1 MRLKK
6 PPKLQEGDLVTVVS
20 PSQPIS
26 SRRNFNRGVK
36 TLRNL
41 GFNVVPSKYVE
52 AVCGM
57 YEAGTPEQR
66 VCDLHAAFADQN
78 VRAIFMSGG
87 GFLANKVLPMLDYN
101 LVRKNP
107 KIIVGFSDGTTLLN
121 AIYAKTGLATFH
133 GFSIERFFKR
143 ASPYTVDSFLRTVQQ
158 GGVYFFPRTK
168 WRILKPGRVTG
179 RLLGGNLLSFANL
192 LGTEYMP
199 DTSKSILFFEEH
211 DDYTEDVENS
221 LSRLIN
227 AGIFGPG
234 GVRGLIF
241 GKFVNVDVGSGDRDI
256 QKWGIPK
263 GFTFYK
269 IIERLFS
276 DYNIPILA
284 NVDFGLINTKLTIP
298 VGVRAVLD
306 LTRHKTRPF
315 FKLVEPAVRQTPVTV
330 PAQSVES

>member
-6 PPKLQEGDLVTVVS
+6 PSRLQEGDLVTVVS

-41 GFNVVPSKYVE
+41 GFNVTTSKYVE
-52 AVCGM
+52 AICGM

-66 VCDLHAAFADQN
+66 VCDLHTAFADPK
-78 VRAIFMSGG
+78 VKAVFMSGG

-101 LVRKNP
+101 LIRKNP

-158 GGVYFFPRTK
+158 GSVYFFPRTK
-168 WRILKPGRVTG
+168 WKILKPGRVSG

-211 DDYTEDVENS
+211 DDYSEDVANS
-221 LSRLIN
+221 FTRLIN
-227 AGIFGPG
+227 AGLFGAG
-234 GVRGLIF
+234 GVQGLIL
-241 GKFVNVDVGSGDRDI
+241 GKFTNVTIGSGDRDV
-256 QKWGIPK
+256 QKRGKPK
-263 GFTFYK
+263 GFTLYK
-269 IIERLFS
+269 IIHEFF
-276 DYNIPILA
+276 DKYDIPILA

-315 FKLVEPAVRQTPVTV
+315 FKLVEPAVK
-330 PAQSVES
+330 